1 MEDNSKDNLVI
12 FGSNV
17 KKFRISNKY
26 TQEKLAE
33 IIGISAV
40 QIGRIESGKNACTIQ
55 ILLKLCC
62 ALKCTPNEL
71 FKNVKEVPLKN
82 SSSNILSKYLNEL
95 ESSDAEAKELLK
107 YIINYFDK
115 K

>member
-1 MEDNSKDNLVI
+1 MDSNVNENLTI

-17 KKFRISNKY
+17 KKFRLSNKY

-62 ALKCTPNEL
+62 ALKCTPNDL

-82 SSSNILSKYLNEL
+82 SNSNILSKYLNNL
-95 ESSDAEAKELLK
+95 EDSDTEAKELLK
-107 YIINYFDK
+107 HIMDYFDK

>member
-1 MEDNSKDNLVI
+1 MENNINENLTI

-17 KKFRISNKY
+17 KKFRLSNKY

-82 SSSNILSKYLNEL
+82 SNSTILSKYLNDL
-95 ESSDAEAKELLK
+95 ENSDTEAKELLK
-107 YIINYFDK
+107 HIMNYFDK